1 MAVTASPDR
10 RALSP
15 VATLPTMPRPCKQ
28 ETTPRNSGP
37 RACAQLQPRRLGC
50 GTQRPHD
57 DGGLQNYDTPHWGR
71 SAEPSFTTL
80 PPQCR
85 QRRGEGRWAG
95 YRLGLP
101 VGGGTPGLSP
111 AGPPHQGYPTATARP
126 GKTRPEI
133 CRGVVYSALRPSR
146 QPRTKGTARGRR
158 NDPKPGS
165 AAASPHQRPGAHT
178 GHRDGQRSRPSQ
190 GSPQQPRAPASTA
203 FSQTQPG
210 TRRPGSGVRKPWSSS
225 AESLTAN

>member
-1 MAVTASPDR
+1 MTASPDR

-50 GTQRPHD
+50 GPQRPHD

-101 VGGGTPGLSP
+101 VGGGFSWTVSRRAPS
-111 AGPPHQGYPTATARP
+111 QGYPTATARP
-126 GKTRPEI
+126 AKTRPEI
-133 CRGVVYSALRPSR
+133 CRGVVIQPSAPADSPAPKGRRGDGGTTPSLDQQQPARINGPGPTRATGTASAADPAKARRSSQER
-146 QPRTKGTARGRR
+146 QPARHSVRR
-158 NDPKPGS
+158 NPGLGGPE
-165 AAASPHQRPGAHT
+165 AECE
-178 GHRDGQRSRPSQ
+178 
-190 GSPQQPRAPASTA
+190 
-203 FSQTQPG
+203 
-210 TRRPGSGVRKPWSSS
+210 KPWSSS

>member
-50 GTQRPHD
+50 GPQRPHD

-71 SAEPSFTTL
+71 SAEPSFTIL

-101 VGGGTPGLSP
+101 VGGGFSWIVSRRAPS
-111 AGPPHQGYPTATARP
+111 QGYPTATARP

-133 CRGVVYSALRPSR
+133 CRGVVIQPSAP
-146 QPRTKGTARGRR
+146 A
-158 NDPKPGS
+158 D
-165 AAASPHQRPGAHT
+165 SPHQRDGAGT
-178 GHRDGQRSRPSQ
+178 AERPQAWISSSQ
-190 GSPQQPRAPASTA
+190 PASTA
-203 FSQTQPG
+203 RGPHGPPGRPAQQTQPRLAAAAKSASQHG
-210 TRRPGSGVRKPWSSS
+210 IQSDATRDSEARKRSAKNPGQVQQK
-225 AESLTAN
+225 A